1 MRNAERKTT
10 MKTKSILQSKTFWLQ
25 ILTFIAVLFPAVQAW
40 LVKNPETAVAV
51 LGAVNV
57 LLRFAT
63 SGKITLSGA
72 GETKDNMGG
81 GRSGGTWLLVMGLGL
96 GTAAAGM
103 LSSCSPDQLAA
114 ARAVPV
120 RSCVETDYGTV
131 CYSSKSGIAV
141 TVDATSRK

>member
-1 MRNAERKTT
+1 MN
-10 MKTKSILQSKTFWLQ
+10 TKSILQSKTFWLQ
-25 ILTFIAVLFPAVQAW
+25 VITFLAVLFPAVQAW
-40 LVKNPETAVAV
+40 LVKNPETAMAV
-51 LGAVNV
+51 IGAVNI

-63 SGKITLSGA
+63 SGKISLSGA
-72 GETKDNMGG
+72 GETVDNMSG
-81 GRSGGTWLLVMGLGL
+81 GRSGGTWLLAMGLGL
-96 GTAAAGM
+96 GTAAVGI

-141 TVDATSRK
+141 SVDAKSRK